1 MRDEKWRREGF
12 KPLVSAAGGAVCG
25 IELWSVKRLN
35 LSLWA
40 TCAGKLTVAEMVAA
54 SCERHEREDWASG
67 GACQSLRIYARAA
80 QPGRVK
86 VRKRM
91 DRLSNFRRRCH
102 ASLLV
107 LFASI
112 PQHYLQLA
120 SQDTALAEEVE
131 QSTTPISESEHRSPC
146 SDKRSTVEVPI
157 LVYHHI
163 RTSIPVGSRVE
174 RRLTVTVEIFDN
186 QMKYLHEN
194 GYQVITFADLV
205 NCLKKV
211 GELPPKPVIISFDD
225 GWEDQ
230 FVYALPRLEEY
241 HYIATFF
248 VVTNF
253 VGSRGFVSWSK
264 LRTIVAEGMEIGSHS
279 RSHPYLDKIDN
290 PRTLWDQIY
299 TSKQILE
306 SQLGVAVDEFAYPYG
321 SYNEAIASTVRLAG
335 YKTARACC
343 VDGVQSDAYALR
355 AVMAPNELGK
365 FERYLGARSAPG
377 RN

>member
-1 MRDEKWRREGF
+1 
-12 KPLVSAAGGAVCG
+12 
-25 IELWSVKRLN
+25 
-35 LSLWA
+35 
-40 TCAGKLTVAEMVAA
+40 
-54 SCERHEREDWASG
+54 
-67 GACQSLRIYARAA
+67 
-80 QPGRVK
+80 
-86 VRKRM
+86 
-91 DRLSNFRRRCH
+91 
-102 ASLLV
+102 
-107 LFASI
+107 
-112 PQHYLQLA
+112 
-120 SQDTALAEEVE
+120 
-131 QSTTPISESEHRSPC
+131 
-146 SDKRSTVEVPI
+146 
-157 LVYHHI
+157 
-163 RTSIPVGSRVE
+163 
-174 RRLTVTVEIFDN
+174 
-186 QMKYLHEN
+186 MKYLHEN

-211 GELPPKPVIISFDD
+211 GKLPPKPVIISFDD

-241 HYIATFF
+241 HYVATFF

-279 RSHPYLDKIDN
+279 RSHPYLGKIDN
-290 PRTLWDQIY
+290 PHILWDQIY
-299 TSKQILE
+299 NSKQILE
-306 SQLGVAVDEFAYPYG
+306 SELGAAVDEFAYPYG
-321 SYNEAIASTVRLAG
+321 SYNQATASTVRSAG